1 MITLILGEPDSGK
14 SALAE
19 KLVCKMASSLPDSC
33 QKIYLAT
40 MILYGKEGEK
50 RVQKHRRQREGKGF
64 STIECP
70 GDLPQVKD
78 EIQQHSPCICLLE
91 CMSNLVGN
99 ELQAHKEEGDDTI
112 LSIMM
117 EELSLLSCSCTHLC
131 IVSNEFPLMEEGYD
145 EETIRYVQLVHRI
158 NEKLMNFCDKIYHY
172 ENGQWKELT

>member
-40 MILYGKEGEK
+40 MIPYGK
-50 RVQKHRRQREGKGF
+50 
-64 STIECP
+64 
-70 GDLPQVKD
+70 
-78 EIQQHSPCICLLE
+78 
-91 CMSNLVGN
+91 
-99 ELQAHKEEGDDTI
+99 EGDDTI

-131 IVSNEFPLMEEGYD
+131 IVSNEFPLMEEG
-145 EETIRYVQLVHRI
+145 
-158 NEKLMNFCDKIYHY
+158 
-172 ENGQWKELT
+172 